1 MQLEQRLSFAAQI
14 VFQVPEP
21 DIAPQQTKNVIFE
34 LFPVTWRQSWIRA
47 GNSKALLFLLTMQM
61 LIQIPAW
68 IVAGL
73 DLARGCLH
81 IQMFVWV
88 ISDLSTSVW
97 SFLQHQNDLWGF
109 LVSLVLFW
117 PLWVCFVIA
126 LTTASTWIFHLFA
139 LVSVGVLQVIHVS
152 CQIVMIATNVGTLTL
167 LKTHHSLMR
176 SRLAHVPFLF
186 SKSKRNSSQHQTSR
200 QCQWNKQCK

>member
-1 MQLEQRLSFAAQI
+1 MEIL
-14 VFQVPEP
+14 V
-21 DIAPQQTKNVIFE
+21 
-34 LFPVTWRQSWIRA
+34 
-47 GNSKALLFLLTMQM
+47 
-61 LIQIPAW
+61 QIPTW

-73 DLARGCLH
+73 DLAYRYSHVQTFL
-81 IQMFVWV
+81 QVV
-88 ISDLSTSVW
+88 SDSSTSVW
-97 SFLQHQNDLWGF
+97 SFLQYQKNLWGF
-109 LVSLVLFW
+109 LVGLVLFW
-117 PLWVCFVIA
+117 PLWVYFVIA

-139 LVSVGVLQVIHVS
+139 SVSVGILQVIYVAY
-152 CQIVMIATNVGTLTL
+152 QITMIAINVGILTL